1 MPFYGFEE
9 VFAIA
14 ISDREPL
21 APDPDFLILDEV
33 YMKRVDD
40 IGFVDAVENAR
51 GQDFQNL
58 RHGQE

>member
-33 YMKRVDD
+33 HMKRVDD
-40 IGFVDAVENAR
+40 IGFVKRVKFVCAENK
-51 GQDFQNL
+51 GNSFIL
-58 RHGQE
+58 HK